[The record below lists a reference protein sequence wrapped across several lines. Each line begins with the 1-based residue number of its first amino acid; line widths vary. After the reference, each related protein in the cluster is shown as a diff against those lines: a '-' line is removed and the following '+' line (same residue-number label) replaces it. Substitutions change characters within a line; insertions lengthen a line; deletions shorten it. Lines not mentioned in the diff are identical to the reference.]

1 MVGPLLGHPWDW
13 EGAFAWKEEARHPA
27 KVWGLGFRFAM
38 ATRWHGRSAR
48 KCQGEVGSAEKRRG
62 DRTGGRGGEEK
73 SPHCSDHRDPPTL
86 LIQSRDGAKPPEPQE
101 DPPPTQ
107 NTLTLEIQGWMSPMG
122 AMDWVF
128 LPLGAPRLLLERV
141 WSDQAVQS
149 CPSRMRQRWWI
160 QARDV
165 GLAFPRML
173 STLSP
178 LLDRVT
184 GVGPR
189 GPRNAGDKAEAGT
202 GTWAGPVGHSSR
214 AQVPEG
220 TARGHPR
227 NLEGHGAAATRPK
240 APGG

>member
-1 MVGPLLGHPWDW
+1 MQMCGGRWARPRSVAATGQAGEAEVTAALPLLFP
-13 EGAFAWKEEARHPA
+13 K
-27 KVWGLGFRFAM
+27 
-38 ATRWHGRSAR
+38 
-48 KCQGEVGSAEKRRG
+48 GSAGMRPVLPEG
-62 DRTGGRGGEEK
+62 CGAEEK

-214 AQVPEG
+214 AQ
-220 TARGHPR
+220 ARKS
-227 NLEGHGAAATRPK
+227 NSSAEPK
-240 APGG
+240 AGEGVEGDPALEQGDAQRRL